1 MCWWGRRGQ
10 KSPPC
15 SASPPTAPVGKDSP
29 IPMQTLQ
36 SLLQQVWFGKHS
48 LALQPV
54 RVGWCQLSSGTCV
67 LWLLLCCRSTVLLR
81 YASLQVVLGLKRHRS
96 LSEIFHALPLH
107 YFSPSLQSVGQLSG
121 ACRACMSICTLQQ
134 IFPIFSPSCDVGD
147 LNACQRSRTRLCLGK
162 LSSRKRTGSLKLF
175 EVLLLPRWKS
185 LCPCSSEVCH
195 C

>member
-1 MCWWGRRGQ
+1 MPCSPGSPTNGQLREGRLCWWGRRGQ

-15 SASPPTAPVGKDSP
+15 SASLPTAPVGKDSL
-29 IPMQTLQ
+29 IPTQTLQ

-107 YFSPSLQSVGQLSG
+107 YFSPVTSKCWPTFRSLLCMHEYMYIATDLSFF
-121 ACRACMSICTLQQ
+121 
-134 IFPIFSPSCDVGD
+134 FP
-147 LNACQRSRTRLCLGK
+147 K
-162 LSSRKRTGSLKLF
+162 L
-175 EVLLLPRWKS
+175 
-185 LCPCSSEVCH
+185 
-195 C
+195 